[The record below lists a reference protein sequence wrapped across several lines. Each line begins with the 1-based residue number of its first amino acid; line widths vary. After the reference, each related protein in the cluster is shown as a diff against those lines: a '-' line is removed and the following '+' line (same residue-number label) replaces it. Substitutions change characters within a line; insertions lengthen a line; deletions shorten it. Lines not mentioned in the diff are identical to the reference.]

1 METRY
6 ASVAR
11 RLAEG
16 ISNGKYPV
24 GTVLPTE
31 FQLAERF
38 GVSRATVRSALR
50 ELQQLGLVS
59 RRRNTGTR
67 VEAARPTWESSGYTH
82 SLRTVEDVLQYAEET
97 QRRIQE
103 IADEISDDAL
113 AAQLDCRPGRRWLR
127 VSSIRVGAEKPAA
140 TPICWTDVF
149 VDAAY
154 AELVRASVADHRGA
168 IASLIEER
176 TGRGVAEILQTIR
189 AAGVPPR
196 AAERLQAEPHSHA
209 LEITRRYRDAR
220 GESFV
225 ISRSIHPMGR
235 FAYSLAMRRQSQA
248 EAQKAPA
255 V

>member
-1 METRY
+1 VETRY

-16 ISNGKYPV
+16 ISTGEYPV

-31 FQLAERF
+31 FQLADRF

-67 VEAARPTWESSGYTH
+67 VEAARPAWESSGYTH
-82 SLRTVEDVLQYAEET
+82 SLRTVEDVLQYAVET

-103 IADEISDDAL
+103 IADEITDDEL
-113 AAQLDCRPGRRWLR
+113 AARLDCRPGRRWLR
-127 VSSIRVGAEKPAA
+127 VSSIRIDTGKPAA
-140 TPICWTDVF
+140 PPICWTDVY
-149 VDAAY
+149 VDAPY
-154 AELVRASVADHRGA
+154 AALVRAHVADYRGA

-176 TGRGVAEILQTIR
+176 TGRRIAEILQTIR
-189 AAGVPPR
+189 AVGVPPQ
-196 AAERLQAEPHSHA
+196 AAEQLQAEPHSHA

-220 GESFV
+220 GESFL

-248 EAQKAPA
+248 EVANRDHA
-255 V
+255 